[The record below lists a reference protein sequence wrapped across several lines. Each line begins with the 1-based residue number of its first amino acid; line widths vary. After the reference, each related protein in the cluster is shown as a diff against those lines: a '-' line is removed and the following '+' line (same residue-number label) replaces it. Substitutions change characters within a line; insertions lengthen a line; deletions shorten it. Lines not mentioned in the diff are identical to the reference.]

1 MRAWDRRFSLSRF
14 TDGGPVMPLALLTA
28 IYFFDEF
35 DTSAFNVLAPDIKH
49 AFHLSDQGFS
59 AVVLLN
65 LSIVLVLAIP
75 AGHLGDRAPRRL
87 LAVVSGVMA
96 GVFSFATGI
105 VGTVWLLLIVRT
117 ANGLGNLANTTFQ
130 PSLLTDYY
138 TPEQRAGVYAFYMAT
153 PSLGGIAGG
162 FIAGGLAALA
172 GWRAPFFVFLVPIV
186 LTALLIARLRE
197 PLRGQADDPSAAV
210 EVAGHTGARFTE
222 AARTLWAVSTL
233 RRQYIAYA
241 FLGAGLL
248 PLAFTIPLFFQ
259 RIYHVGAFGRG
270 VLTSVFGAVYLLGT
284 LVGGPRTKRWVARD
298 VGEPL
303 RWCGVFAIAVGGLIV
318 ATALVPNVAVS
329 ICILFAAYFVAGMYL
344 PPFTTV
350 QSLVAPARVRT
361 LAFGLG
367 ALFAVAG
374 VAVLYLV
381 IPVSALSDSHGI
393 RVGLA
398 ALGPYWVIAGAILFS
413 AARFVADD
421 AASALRSLAAL
432 AEMRKRQ
439 AETGTQA
446 LLTCTGIDVAY
457 DAVQVLFAVDFE
469 VEEGEIVAL
478 LGTNGAGKS
487 TLLKAISGIQ
497 PPSAGAIV
505 FDGRDITHL
514 DAKAKFESGIV
525 QMPGGRSVFP
535 TLTVDECLR
544 LSAWT
549 RRGGGAEAATEQA
562 LDYFPVLRTRRG
574 ILAGNLSGGEQQ
586 MLGLAMAF
594 IARPRLLMIDE
605 LSLGLAP
612 TIVAQLVDIV
622 RAIHADGTTV
632 IVVEQSVNV
641 ALTLAERAVFME
653 KGEVRFTGP
662 TSELL
667 ERGDIL
673 RAVFLEGAAAVTS
686 GAKPRARVRASAAAA
701 QTNDQPA
708 VLELVDVSVSYG
720 GVRAVDG
727 VSLTL
732 HKDEILGL
740 IGPNGAG
747 KTTLFDAICGF
758 ANIGGGF
765 VIFGGQDVTGWGP
778 DRRARFGL
786 GRSFQDA
793 RIFPSLTV
801 VENLALALERH
812 LAVRDPLACA
822 LGLPAVL
829 DSELDAA
836 MKVHELVELLS
847 LQAYRN
853 KFVGELSTGTR
864 RMVDLG
870 MAIAHR
876 PSVLLLDEPSS
887 GIAQRET
894 EALGPVLKRVQSE
907 IDCALLLIEHDMPL
921 ITGLADTLIALET
934 GRVIATGLPRDV
946 VNDPRVVQ
954 SYLGDDESAILR
966 SGQAPVGKARKPRV
980 SSS

>member
-1 MRAWDRRFSLSRF
+1 
-14 TDGGPVMPLALLTA
+14 
-28 IYFFDEF
+28 
-35 DTSAFNVLAPDIKH
+35 
-49 AFHLSDQGFS
+49 
-59 AVVLLN
+59 
-65 LSIVLVLAIP
+65 
-75 AGHLGDRAPRRL
+75 
-87 LAVVSGVMA
+87 
-96 GVFSFATGI
+96 
-105 VGTVWLLLIVRT
+105 
-117 ANGLGNLANTTFQ
+117 
-130 PSLLTDYY
+130 
-138 TPEQRAGVYAFYMAT
+138 
-153 PSLGGIAGG
+153 
-162 FIAGGLAALA
+162 
-172 GWRAPFFVFLVPIV
+172 
-186 LTALLIARLRE
+186 
-197 PLRGQADDPSAAV
+197 
-210 EVAGHTGARFTE
+210 
-222 AARTLWAVSTL
+222 
-233 RRQYIAYA
+233 
-241 FLGAGLL
+241 
-248 PLAFTIPLFFQ
+248 
-259 RIYHVGAFGRG
+259 
-270 VLTSVFGAVYLLGT
+270 
-284 LVGGPRTKRWVARD
+284 
-298 VGEPL
+298 
-303 RWCGVFAIAVGGLIV
+303 
-318 ATALVPNVAVS
+318 
-329 ICILFAAYFVAGMYL
+329 
-344 PPFTTV
+344 
-350 QSLVAPARVRT
+350 VRT